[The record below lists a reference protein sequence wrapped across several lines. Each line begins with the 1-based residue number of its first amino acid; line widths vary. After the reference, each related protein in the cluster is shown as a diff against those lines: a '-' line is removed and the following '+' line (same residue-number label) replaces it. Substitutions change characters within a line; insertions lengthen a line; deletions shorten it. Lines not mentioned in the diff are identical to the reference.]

1 MIKQLMKQIEEF
13 NGLSF
18 ESEYDL
24 SLKGESLTVVIENDL
39 QVIHHNHG
47 YDPFQTTYKT
57 TYKDGD
63 RWKINYYYNN
73 APGLESLIDSQII
86 SKGGNILLFTKNELL
101 GVLEYLKYKGVTFK
115 ETD

>member
-1 MIKQLMKQIEEF
+1 MIKQLMKQIKEF

-18 ESEYDL
+18 ECDYDL
-24 SLKGESLTVVIENDL
+24 SLNGETLPIIIETNL
-39 QVIHHNHG
+39 QVIHHNRGH
-47 YDPFQTTYKT
+47 DPFQTTYKT

-63 RWKINYYYNN
+63 RWKIGYYYNN

-86 SKGGNILLFTKNELL
+86 SEHGNILLFTKEELL
-101 GVLEYLKYKGVTFK
+101 GILEYLEHKGVTIK